1 METYKKFE
9 YVMEERKRE
18 SNENISKFRNNFRR
32 KFRNKKVT
40 NDLTDL
46 KINIEHFI
54 TDFRRNDGL
63 VKENPE
69 DFIVEEILEK
79 DLVLEA
85 GKSLKNKE
93 ISETNE
99 NNKNNENKED
109 NLNIPEEFKDV
120 ERWNGSFLH
129 FTVEKL
135 NYNTIDV
142 IKDLARLTKTKRKN
156 FGFAGTKDKYALTTQ
171 RMGCFGIKPEV
182 LEAVGKNGLVKKRGG
197 QFIVKDVCKSN
208 KKLRMGNLWGNKF
221 TIKIRDFEENENE
234 CENNPIEDTKLD
246 YVLNY
251 FGIQRFGLYRPITH
265 LVGKHIYERDF
276 ETAFYIYC
284 GTPIHEKGL
293 KKDAREA
300 VENGDFKLALKL
312 FPRESEYEKRLI
324 QQYLKYKDYKKAF
337 YAFAPQL
344 RSLFVNAYQSY
355 LFNEILNKRYDYGY
369 KTLEGDVLE
378 DGIPTAPLCGYKTE
392 YSGGIAGEIEK
403 EVFEKYNI
411 DFKKFRIEDYGNFS
425 GFRRKMIT
433 PVYNFK
439 IKKIYENE
447 ENVENSNDNPILKL
461 SFELE
466 KGNYA
471 TIVTR
476 EFTGKLS

>member
-9 YVMEERKRE
+9 YVMEERKKE

-32 KFRNKKVT
+32 KFRNKKVRT
-40 NDLTDL
+40 DLNDL

-54 TDFRRNDGL
+54 TNFRRNDGL

-79 DLVLEA
+79 GLVLEA

-93 ISETNE
+93 IDE
-99 NNKNNENKED
+99 NNKNKENT
-109 NLNIPEEFKDV
+109 PEEFQDV

-129 FTVEKL
+129 FTIEKL

-142 IKDLARLTKTKRKN
+142 VKDLARLTKTKRKN

-208 KKLRMGNLWGNKF
+208 KKLRMGNLWGNRF
-221 TIKIRDFEENENE
+221 TIKIRDFEEGENE
-234 CENNPIEDTKLD
+234 NPIENTQLG
-246 YVLNY
+246 YVINY

-300 VENGDFKLALKL
+300 VEDGDFKLALKL

-355 LFNEILNKRYDYGY
+355 LFNEILNKRYEYGY
-369 KTLEGDVLE
+369 ETLEGDVLE

-411 DFKKFRIEDYGNFS
+411 DLKKFRIEDYGNFS

-439 IKKIYENE
+439 IEKIYENDVNT
-447 ENVENSNDNPILKL
+447 ENKENKENNSQENPILKL

>member
-9 YVMEERKRE
+9 YVVNERKKE
-18 SNENISKFRNNFRR
+18 SNKNISKFRNNFRR
-32 KFRNKKVT
+32 KFRNIKVK
-40 NDLTDL
+40 NDLNDL
-46 KINIEHFI
+46 KLNIEHYI
-54 TDFRRNDGL
+54 TNFKRNDGI

-69 DFIVEEILEK
+69 DFIVEEILENRM
-79 DLVLEA
+79 VLGANE
-85 GKSLKNKE
+85 SLKNQIVDE
-93 ISETNE
+93 E
-99 NNKNNENKED
+99 
-109 NLNIPEEFKDV
+109 IPEEFKDV

-129 FTVEKL
+129 FTVEKV

-182 LEAVGKNGLVKKRGG
+182 LEAVGKNGLVEKRGG
-197 QFIVKDVCKSN
+197 QFIIRDVCKSN
-208 KKLRMGNLWGNKF
+208 KKLRMGNLWGNRF
-221 TIKIRDFEENENE
+221 SIKIRDVEEEGESYDAKNLS
-234 CENNPIEDTKLD
+234 LD
-246 YVLNY
+246 YVINY
-251 FGIQRFGLYRPITH
+251 FGVQRFGLQRPITH

-284 GTPIHEKGL
+284 GTPINEKGL
-293 KKDAREA
+293 KKEAREA
-300 VENGDFKLALKL
+300 VEDGDFKLALKL

-344 RSLFVNAYQSY
+344 RSLFVNSYQSY
-355 LFNEILNKRYDYGY
+355 LFNEILNKRYEYGY
-369 KTLEGDVLE
+369 GALEGDILE
-378 DGIPTAPLCGYKTE
+378 DGVPTAPLCGYKTE
-392 YSGGIAGEIEK
+392 YSKGIAGEIEK
-403 EVFEKYNI
+403 EVFEKYSI

-425 GFRRKMIT
+425 GLRRKMIT

-439 IKKIYENE
+439 IEKIYEKLNNNNNS
-447 ENVENSNDNPILKL
+447 ENLNSKEKAILKL